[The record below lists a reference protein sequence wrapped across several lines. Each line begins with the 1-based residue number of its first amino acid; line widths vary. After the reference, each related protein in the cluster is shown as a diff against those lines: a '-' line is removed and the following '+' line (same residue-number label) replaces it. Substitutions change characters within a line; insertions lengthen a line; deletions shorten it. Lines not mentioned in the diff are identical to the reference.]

1 MAPNKERNKM
11 IQLTLKE
18 IKEIIK
24 KDSLGFTVQFG
35 VCSLK
40 QYNSYV
46 KQIEEYKK
54 NSSWHGDNYPI

>member
-1 MAPNKERNKM
+1 M

-24 KDSLGFTVQFG
+24 KDSLGLTVQFLNHLE

-54 NSSWHGDNYPI
+54 NSS

>member
-1 MAPNKERNKM
+1 M
-11 IQLTLKE
+11 IQLTLNE

-24 KDSLGFTVQFG
+24 KDSLGVTVQFG
-35 VCSLK
+35 VGSLK

-54 NSSWHGDNYPI
+54 NSS

>member
-1 MAPNKERNKM
+1 MTPNKERNKM

-54 NSSWHGDNYPI
+54 NSS

>member
-1 MAPNKERNKM
+1 M

-24 KDSLGFTVQFG
+24 KDSLGFTVQFLNHLE